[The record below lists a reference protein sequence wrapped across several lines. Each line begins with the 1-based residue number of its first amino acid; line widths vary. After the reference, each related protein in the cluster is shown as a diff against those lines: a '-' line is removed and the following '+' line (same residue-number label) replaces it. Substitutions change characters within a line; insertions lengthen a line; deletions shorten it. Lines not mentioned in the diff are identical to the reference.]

1 MTDILTAIKNRRS
14 FKNFDPNY
22 VLSQED
28 LTAILDTTRYAPTAF
43 NIQNYR
49 FLVVR
54 DAEQREKITQ
64 AAWNQPQINS
74 CSALI
79 VMCADLKAWE
89 KEPRRYWANAPE
101 EVQALY
107 AEKMIPNYYE
117 GKEQVQRDEG
127 FRSASMAAYALMMT
141 AQAYGLDSC
150 AMDGFDFEQ
159 VKQIINLP
167 EDHEL
172 IMFVAIGKAV
182 SEPKPRSG
190 MLPLEEIVRFDRF

>member
-1 MTDILTAIKNRRS
+1 MTDILAAIKNRRS
-14 FKNFDPNY
+14 FKNFDPNHT
-22 VLSQED
+22 LSQED

-54 DAEQREKITQ
+54 DDEQREKLAQ
-64 AAWNQPQINS
+64 AAWNQPQIKS
-74 CSALI
+74 CSALV

-101 EVQALY
+101 DVQELY
-107 AEKMIPNYYE
+107 AEKMIPNYYT

-150 AMDGFDFEQ
+150 PMDGFDFDQ

-182 SEPKPRSG
+182 NEPKPRSG
-190 MLPLEEIVRFDRF
+190 MLPLEEIVRFERF

>member
-22 VLSQED
+22 TLSQED
-28 LTAILDTTRYAPTAF
+28 LTAILDTTRYTPTAF

-49 FLVVR
+49 FLVVQ
-54 DAEQREKITQ
+54 DPEQREKITKV
-64 AAWNQPQINS
+64 AWNQPQINS

-89 KEPRRYWANAPE
+89 KDPHRYWANVPE
-101 EVQALY
+101 DVRKIYVEQ
-107 AEKMIPNYYE
+107 MIPAYYA

-150 AMDGFDFEQ
+150 AMDGFDFDQ

-167 EDHEL
+167 DDHEL
-172 IMFVAIGKAV
+172 IMFVAIGKAIG
-182 SEPKPRSG
+182 EPKPRSG
-190 MLPLEEIVRFDRF
+190 MLPLEDLVRYDRF

>member
-1 MTDILTAIKNRRS
+1 MTDILAAIKNRRS

-22 VLSQED
+22 ALSQED

-54 DAEQREKITQ
+54 DAEQREKLTKV
-64 AAWNQPQINS
+64 AWNQPQINS

-101 EVQALY
+101 EIQALY
-107 AEKMIPNYYE
+107 ADQMIPNYYE
-117 GKEQVQRDEG
+117 GREQVQRDEG

-159 VKQIINLP
+159 VKKIINLP

-172 IMFVAIGKAV
+172 IMFVAIGKAA